1 MSGLDHLFGGEPGAA
16 KRTLKGFQRT
26 YGPEKGQT
34 VFDAQVIKLERR
46 SKASGGKKAPPFAK
60 GGKKAPPFTK
70 GGKKRTLAQRLL
82 GG

>member
-1 MSGLDHLFGGEPGAA
+1 MSGLDHLFGGQPGAA

-46 SKASGGKKAPPFAK
+46 TKGGKPSGGKKAPPFAK
-60 GGKKAPPFTK
+60 GGKK
-70 GGKKRTLAQRLL
+70 RTLAQRLL